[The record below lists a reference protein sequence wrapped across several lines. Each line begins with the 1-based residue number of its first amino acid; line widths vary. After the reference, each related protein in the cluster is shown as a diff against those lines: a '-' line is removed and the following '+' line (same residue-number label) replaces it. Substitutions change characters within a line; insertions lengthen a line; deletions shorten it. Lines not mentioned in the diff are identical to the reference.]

1 MVCKIRILVTI
12 CGGITSASYI
22 WSQKES
28 KNAIFFNH
36 KISSKMKIIAEEDYK
51 EKLKVLIVGA
61 GLTGCLTSYLLNKEL
76 GDHIDLHILEKS
88 PYPSGRFGAG
98 LRYKNEIKGSFK
110 WCDMGSQVLSALDC
124 EGDHPNACSSGHGMY
139 SKDLFAAWELVK
151 LLNQA
156 NVISRAP
163 VNSEDNEKNP
173 LDPTEE
179 RMIFDNLW
187 AHFWPT
193 SNKVNRNG
201 LSGVLSYIL
210 KKAAPLNIEFN
221 RKVQFLHYNGEKFIV
236 YSTLNGNESDVMEFS
251 DIGDVTK
258 RKDKCLHMD
267 MADIVI
273 VTLPSVQTKNLAGHF
288 LPDFVNKDLG
298 NIQYEN
304 RASCSFVARMSP
316 ELAMKACLLFGPE
329 KTELNL
335 ELNDIIP
342 SQSNEK
348 IHLIIW
354 QDRKNESYESLKS
367 SVHEKLNSS
376 NLNDET
382 IELSFTFH
390 STVAS
395 FNSFDSSKDFE
406 TYAQDCL
413 RSLLKDHTNK
423 LQIVK
428 SRGVLWPYS
437 QPSAPMETLYAEVED
452 LEKAYPYGPAY
463 VDSAGLVL
471 AGDYFTQSS
480 YVGCFCSAAA
490 ATRALSDIIKER
502 EKTPELE
509 NPQPT

>member
-1 MVCKIRILVTI
+1 
-12 CGGITSASYI
+12 
-22 WSQKES
+22 
-28 KNAIFFNH
+28 
-36 KISSKMKIIAEEDYK
+36 
-51 EKLKVLIVGA
+51 
-61 GLTGCLTSYLLNKEL
+61 
-76 GDHIDLHILEKS
+76 
-88 PYPSGRFGAG
+88 
-98 LRYKNEIKGSFK
+98 
-110 WCDMGSQVLSALDC
+110 MGSQVLSALDC
-124 EGDHPNACSSGHGMY
+124 DGDHPNACSSGHGMY
-139 SKDLFAAWELVK
+139 SKDLFEAWELVK
-151 LLNQA
+151 LLSQA
-156 NVISRAP
+156 NVISRVP
-163 VNSEDNEKNP
+163 VNSEENEKNP

-193 SNKVNRNG
+193 NNKMNQKG
-201 LSGVLSYIL
+201 LSGVMSYIL
-210 KKAAPLNIEFN
+210 KKSAPALNLEFN
-221 RKVQFLHYNGEKFIV
+221 RKVQFLNWNGEKFIV
-236 YSTLNGNESDVMEFS
+236 YSILNGSESDIMEFS
-251 DIGDVTK
+251 DIDDITK
-258 RKDKCLHMD
+258 RNDKCLHMD

-342 SQSNEK
+342 SQYNDK
-348 IHLIIW
+348 IHLMIW
-354 QDRKNESYESLKS
+354 QDRKYKSYELLKS
-367 SVHEKLNSS
+367 SVQEKQNSS
-376 NLNDET
+376 NTNEES

-395 FNSFDSSKDFE
+395 FNTFDSSQHFE

-413 RSLLKDHTNK
+413 KTLLINEKKEQTDK
-423 LQIVK
+423 FQIVK

-463 VDSAGLVL
+463 ADNAGLIL

-490 ATRALSDIIKER
+490 ATRAVSDIINER
-502 EKTPELE
+502 ERKTPELE
-509 NPQPT
+509 TPQQGPQPT